1 MKAMR
6 SWMSGTALALV
17 LAGGM
22 VETTAQAAP
31 LYVTDLDRSVT
42 DPLANPYGVS
52 IVGITNIVPTF
63 DDRRGEL
70 SVTSSWRHP
79 PLIPGELRDL
89 FIRGPIA
96 VANGRIDVL
105 GPMNHGYD
113 LNGGN
118 HSATFCTGDNNCLF
132 GGPTLDGAT
141 DGVHNFTVHRV
152 GDGSPL
158 SPRQTFI
165 WQTDRRWGNGV
176 SLFQVPVDPDE
187 TVFGITFDP
196 FNRSLWVQVG
206 PESGISTLTGS
217 QFRILELGLDGSL
230 KSQFTPDPLGPLS
243 PAGLLAGALAM
254 DYEDQSIWWLPIGDL
269 PQSPFIANAALRF
282 DRTGQRLSYSLLE
295 ACTAG
300 PDDPCWSFRPVYGAE
315 FALPRSVPEPG
326 SMALLGIALAGLGV
340 LRRKRR

>member
-6 SWMSGTALALV
+6 NWMAGTGLALAL
-17 LAGGM
+17 AGAM
-22 VETTAQAAP
+22 VATSAQAAP

-42 DPLANPYGVS
+42 DPSANPYGVS
-52 IVGITNIVPTF
+52 IVGVSNIVPSF
-63 DDRRGEL
+63 DDLRGEL
-70 SVTSSWRHP
+70 SVTASWRHP
-79 PLIPGELRDL
+79 PLSPGEVRDF

-96 VANGRIDVL
+96 VADGRVDVL

-118 HSATFCTGDNNCLF
+118 HSGTFCTGDNNCVF
-132 GGPTLDGAT
+132 SGQTLDGAT
-141 DGVHNFTVHRV
+141 DGVHNFTVHQV

-176 SLFQVPVDPDE
+176 SLFKVPVDAGE

-206 PESGISTLTGS
+206 PESGISTLTS
-217 QFRILELGLDGSL
+217 PQFRILELGLDGNV
-230 KSQFTPDPLGPLS
+230 KSQFTPDLTGPLS
-243 PAGLLAGALAM
+243 IAGLLAGALAM

-269 PQSPFIANAALRF
+269 QQSPFITNAALRF

-295 ACTAG
+295 TCTID
-300 PDDPCWSFRPVYGAE
+300 PDDPCWSFRPIYGAE
-315 FALPRSVPEPG
+315 FALPSAVPEPG
-326 SMALLGIALAGLGV
+326 SMALLGIALAGLAARRRR
-340 LRRKRR
+340 LR